1 MRVDCLL
8 SEARMGRSPSLPV
21 SEVMNTIPPVPVR
34 AKARRNRAAAALR
47 LGALTALLTLAIG
60 ATARGQDR
68 STARAIGVPPAK
80 PRVWPLPPD
89 QPRIALTSTISS
101 DLDLKREAGALSGLR
116 KLIAGTTKVA
126 FPVMRPHDVTVDSR
140 GRLYVSCCVPT
151 VVRVFDPALS
161 ESRTLGTTGDW
172 RLAKP
177 MGLAVD
183 EQDNVYVADQGARRV
198 MVYSPT
204 GAFVRMY
211 DGDGV
216 FLNPVDVAVDTAAGL
231 LYVVDA
237 FRHQVL
243 VLNRASGQVLRRIGR
258 TAGDAEQPRAAAG
271 TALTASHGAA
281 PKDTVGG
288 SAPPGHGRPTAPR
301 DIEKNRG
308 TEPGTFRY
316 PAFATVSPR
325 GLLFVTDG
333 LNARVQVFSRDGKFV
348 REIGRR
354 GDGPGTFSRP
364 KGVALDS
371 EDHLYVVDAAFS
383 NVQLFDDQGRM
394 LMAFATGGQ
403 GPGDLLMPSGIAS
416 DRHDRLF
423 VADRMNDRVQVY
435 TYLGARAPA
444 KAPPEAARK

>member
-1 MRVDCLL
+1 MTILL
-8 SEARMGRSPSLPV
+8 TVTFG
-21 SEVMNTIPPVPVR
+21 
-34 AKARRNRAAAALR
+34 AAAQAQD
-47 LGALTALLTLAIG
+47 LA
-60 ATARGQDR
+60 A
-68 STARAIGVPPAK
+68 ARAIGVPPSK
-80 PRVWPLPPD
+80 PRVWPLPPE
-89 QPRIALTSTISS
+89 QPRIALTSTVAS

-116 KLIAGTTKVA
+116 KLIAGTTTVGFA
-126 FPVMRPHDVTVDSR
+126 IMRPHDVTVDSR

-172 RLAKP
+172 RLSKP
-177 MGLAVD
+177 MGLTVD

-198 MVYSPT
+198 MVYAPS

-216 FLNPVDVAVDTAAGL
+216 FINPVDVAVDTAAGL
-231 LYVVDA
+231 LYVIDA

-243 VLNRASGQVLRRIGR
+243 VLNRASGQLLRRIGR
-258 TAGDAEQPRAAAG
+258 TAGDAERPRGAEG
-271 TALTASHGAA
+271 TALAASHGAA
-281 PKDTVGG
+281 TADSVGR
-288 SAPPGHGRPTAPR
+288 SVPPGHGRPATPR

-316 PAFATVSPR
+316 PAFATVARS

-354 GDGPGTFSRP
+354 GDGPGSFSRP

-383 NVQLFDDQGRM
+383 NVQLFDDQGRV
-394 LMAFATGGQ
+394 LMAFAAGGQ

-416 DRHDRLF
+416 DRFDHLF

-435 TYLGARAPA
+435 SYLGARAPS
-444 KAPPEAARK
+444 KAPPDPTRK

>member
-1 MRVDCLL
+1 
-8 SEARMGRSPSLPV
+8 MGRSPTLSGPDGRVAISQVAAQATTQRLRPV
-21 SEVMNTIPPVPVR
+21 AV
-34 AKARRNRAAAALR
+34 LR
-47 LGALTALLTLAIG
+47 LGALAALLTFACG
-60 ATARGQDR
+60 AVAQGQDR
-68 STARAIGVPPAK
+68 STVRAIGVPPVI
-80 PRVWPLPPD
+80 PRVWPAPPE
-89 QPRIALTSTISS
+89 QPRISLTSTIAS
-101 DLDLKREAGALSGLR
+101 DLDLKRESGAFSGLR
-116 KLIAGTTKVA
+116 RLIAGTTTVA
-126 FPVMRPHDVTVDSR
+126 YPVLRPHDVTVDSR

-161 ESRTLGTTGDW
+161 ESRTLGTSGDW
-172 RLAKP
+172 RLSKP

-183 EQDNVYVADQGARRV
+183 EQDNVYVADQGTRRV

-211 DGDGV
+211 DGGGV
-216 FLNPVDVAVDTAAGL
+216 FLNPVDVAVDAAAGL

-243 VLNRASGQVLRRIGR
+243 VLNRVNGQVLRRIGR
-258 TAGDAEQPRAAAG
+258 TAGDAERPRAAAG

-281 PKDTVGG
+281 PRDTAGT
-288 SAPPGHGRPTAPR
+288 STPPGHGRPTVPR

-308 TEPGTFRY
+308 TEASAFRF

-325 GLLFVTDG
+325 GLLFVSDG
-333 LNARVQVFSRDGKFV
+333 LNARVQVFSRDGRFM

-354 GDGPGTFSRP
+354 GDGPGAFSRP

-394 LMAFATGGQ
+394 LMAFAAGGQ

-435 TYLGARAPA
+435 TYLGALAPA

>member
-1 MRVDCLL
+1 
-8 SEARMGRSPSLPV
+8 MGRSPTLSGPDGIVTISQVAAHATTQRLRPV
-21 SEVMNTIPPVPVR
+21 AV
-34 AKARRNRAAAALR
+34 LR
-47 LGALTALLTLAIG
+47 LGVLAALLTFACG
-60 ATARGQDR
+60 AAAQGQDR
-68 STARAIGVPPAK
+68 STARAIGVPPTK
-80 PRVWPLPPD
+80 PRVWPLPPE
-89 QPRIALTSTISS
+89 QPRIALTSTIAS
-101 DLDLKREAGALSGLR
+101 DLDLKREAGVLSGLR
-116 KLIAGTTKVA
+116 KLIAGTTTVA

-140 GRLYVSCCVPT
+140 GRLYVTCCVPT

-161 ESRTLGTTGDW
+161 ESRTLGTSGDW
-172 RLAKP
+172 RLSKP
-177 MGLAVD
+177 MGLTVD
-183 EQDNVYVADQGARRV
+183 EQDNVYVADQGARKV

-243 VLNRASGQVLRRIGR
+243 VLNRANGQVLRRIGR

-281 PKDTVGG
+281 SKDTAGT
-288 SAPPGHGRPTAPR
+288 STPPGHGRSSAPR

-308 TEPGTFRY
+308 TEPGAFRF

-325 GLLFVTDG
+325 GLLFVSDG
-333 LNARVQVFSRDGKFV
+333 LNARVQVFARDGKFV

-354 GDGPGTFSRP
+354 GDGPGAFSRP

-371 EDHLYVVDAAFS
+371 EEHLYVVDAAFS

-394 LMAFATGGQ
+394 LMAFAAGGQ

-416 DRHDRLF
+416 DRHDRLY

-435 TYLGARAPA
+435 TYLSSRAPG
-444 KAPPEAARK
+444 KTPEAKRK